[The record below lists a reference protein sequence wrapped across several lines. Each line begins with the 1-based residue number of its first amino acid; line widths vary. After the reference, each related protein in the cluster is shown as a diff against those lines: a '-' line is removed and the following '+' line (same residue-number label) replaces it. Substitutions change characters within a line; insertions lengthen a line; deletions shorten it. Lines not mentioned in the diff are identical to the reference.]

1 MIVFILLTVLHFQVR
16 DEYRTDYDVGRGG
29 YGQIMKNKL
38 DVTEMFSWKR
48 IRKSLKQKT
57 FQKRLK
63 ISYPNIINS
72 FENPIQNLFHV
83 FLFYFLFQKSVHA
96 WSYTYKY

>member
-38 DVTEMFSWKR
+38 DVTEMFS
-48 IRKSLKQKT
+48 
-57 FQKRLK
+57 
-63 ISYPNIINS
+63 
-72 FENPIQNLFHV
+72 
-83 FLFYFLFQKSVHA
+83 
-96 WSYTYKY
+96 